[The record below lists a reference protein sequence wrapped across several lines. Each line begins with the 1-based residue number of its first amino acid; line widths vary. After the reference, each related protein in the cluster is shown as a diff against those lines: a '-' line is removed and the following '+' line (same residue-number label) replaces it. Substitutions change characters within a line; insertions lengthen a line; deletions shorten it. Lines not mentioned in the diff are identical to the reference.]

1 MITEFESF
9 STIVSSTGKRTQQLV
24 GPSYE
29 IRLNLSYSVKQ
40 TRLNN
45 SIKGALKSSIII

>member
-1 MITEFESF
+1 MCPLKGANTCIKETEKNMITEFESF

-29 IRLNLSYSVKQ
+29 IRLNQVIQ
-40 TRLNN
+40 
-45 SIKGALKSSIII
+45 